1 MKARGLLAL
10 LFAALLSFTARAQET
25 DDYGYWTDIQI
36 NKAWKD
42 ASGSGGPYV
51 GLRGEY
57 RTKERMQ
64 ATDIWFI
71 RPTVGYRFNSWL
83 RSDVS
88 YDWCHA
94 ASGLQHKFL
103 FGTTGTLKQG
113 QLSVSLREMYVRIL
127 TTGAEGSAGVWSNLL
142 RSKLNVQYTFPGSDL
157 KPYLAI
163 EMFTWT
169 EWMNTRHFVG
179 MAAPLG
185 SRCSVDVFYLYLLT
199 AGSTPARHIAGLGLT
214 FDL

>member
-1 MKARGLLAL
+1 MKRLTAILAVMIL
-10 LFAALLSFTARAQET
+10 AGFSATAQEG
-25 DDYGYWTDIQI
+25 DDFGSWNHLQF

-42 ASGSGGPYV
+42 ASGVGGPYI

-57 RTKERMQ
+57 RTKERFQ

-71 RPTVGYRFNSWL
+71 RPAIGYRFNNWL
-83 RSDVS
+83 KSDVS
-88 YDWCHA
+88 YDYCQT

-103 FGTTGTLKQG
+103 FSATGSLKSG
-113 QLSVSLREMYVRIL
+113 PLSVSLREMYVRIL
-127 TTGAEGSAGVWSNLL
+127 STYSGEWSNLL
-142 RSKLNVQYTFPGSDL
+142 RSKLNVQYSFPDGGV

-169 EWMNTRHFVG
+169 KWINTRHFVG
-179 MAAPLG
+179 VGIPLW
-185 SRCSVDVFYLYLLT
+185 SHCSADLYYMYLTT
-199 AGSTPARHIAGLGLT
+199 AGTPQARHIAGLGFN